1 MNTTYIT
8 NLFSNETWRKLFK
21 HIRMKSKGLEY
32 REVIAASYAFNPV
45 TDHIMTASSNIFDLK
60 KAAAMYFWYKLGDRA
75 DTMILNYFDEYN
87 RCVDKDHKEFNSN
100 YGYYAYVEGGLDRC
114 IRYLAESKN
123 TRQACFCIN
132 NNKAMS
138 PESIDKLCTNTIQF
152 FIRKNKLEMV
162 VQMRSSNFLTLLPY
176 DAFMFTVFYQH
187 VYSELR
193 NNVYYDLQTGL
204 IHMQVASLHMYD
216 EDLNKYIKTNNN
228 EPIII
233 ADFADKN
240 WQIELEQKLLKALKN
255 NANSES

>member
-1 MNTTYIT
+1 MNYEVS
-8 NLFSNETWRKLFK
+8 LFSNKTWRKLFK
-21 HIRMKSKGLEY
+21 HIRIRAKEPKY
-32 REVIAASYAFNPV
+32 KEVIAASYAFNPV
-45 TDHIMTASSNIFDLK
+45 TDHVMTTSSNIFDLK

-87 RCVDKDHKEFNSN
+87 KCIDENHKEFNSN

-114 IRYLAESKN
+114 IRYLVENKN

-132 NNKAMS
+132 NNEAMK

-187 VYSELR
+187 VYSQLR

-216 EDLNKYIKTNNN
+216 EDFNKYIKTYSNT
-228 EPIII
+228 PFIITN
-233 ADFADKN
+233 FADKN
-240 WQIELEQKLLKALKN
+240 WQNKLEQKLIKILK
-255 NANSES
+255 E